1 MSVSEMLNIGLM
13 QGFAGLSLF
22 SVLLLMGLGLA
33 IIFGQMGVI
42 NMAHGEFM
50 TIGAYTIYLFS
61 HLAETYAPNLMQM
74 YFPIA
79 IIAAFGCAFAVG
91 WLAEWAFIRH
101 LYKRPLDTLL
111 ATWGLSLGM
120 QQTFRSTFGAK
131 EVSPTLP
138 NWLMGSWAPAP
149 GLDIPIN
156 GMYVMLLTLCVTGG
170 VLIALY
176 KSRWGLRVR
185 ATVAN
190 RAMANATGINTSK
203 TDRLTF
209 AIGCGIAGVAGAAF
223 TTIGSTGPTS
233 GSLYI
238 VDAFLVVTF
247 GGAASL
253 LGTVVSAFSIAQAQ
267 SITEFF
273 MTGSMA
279 KVLTLTCIVIILM
292 LRPQGLFASKV
303 RR

>member
-1 MSVSEMLNIGLM
+1 MEFSEMLNIALM

-50 TIGAYTIYLFS
+50 TIGAYTIF
-61 HLAETYAPNLMQM
+61 LASTLTESYAPGFMQA
-74 YFPIA
+74 YFLFAIA
-79 IIAAFGCAFAVG
+79 LAFVLAFAVG
-91 WLAEWAFIRH
+91 WAAEYLLIRH
-101 LYKRPLDTLL
+101 LYRRPLDTLL

-120 QQTFRSTFGAK
+120 QQVLRSTFGAK
-131 EVSPTLP
+131 EVSPTMP
-138 NWLMGSWAPAP
+138 DWLMGSWAPAE

-156 GMYVMLLTLCVTGG
+156 GLFVMALTLLVAACVML
-170 VLIALY
+170 AMY
-176 KSRWGLRVR
+176 RSRWGLRVR
-185 ATVAN
+185 ATVSN
-190 RAMANATGINTSK
+190 RVMANAIGIDTRK

-209 AIGCGIAGVAGAAF
+209 AIGCGVAGVAGAAF

-253 LGTVVSAFSIAQAQ
+253 LGTVASAFGIAQTQ
-267 SITEFF
+267 SISEFF

-279 KVLTLTCIVIILM
+279 KVLTLTMVITVLM
-292 LRPQGLFASKV
+292 MRPQGLFAAKV